1 MDMGGRDVT
10 AYLMQLLRRS
20 GYAFHTTAE
29 FQIVRYIKENY
40 CNVEPF
46 KTKNNMDFM
55 NRKDENHQN
64 NQRVYPMPDG
74 TILKLGNER
83 SKAPEI
89 LFKPELIGLEY
100 PGVHE
105 MVVSCI

>member
-1 MDMGGRDVT
+1 
-10 AYLMQLLRRS
+10 
-20 GYAFHTTAE
+20 
-29 FQIVRYIKENY
+29 
-40 CNVEPF
+40 
-46 KTKNNMDFM
+46 MDFM
-55 NRKDENHQN
+55 SRKDENQQN
-64 NQRVYPMPDG
+64 NLREYRMPDG
-74 TILKLGNER
+74 TILKLGSER

>member
-1 MDMGGRDVT
+1 M
-10 AYLMQLLRRS
+10 S
-20 GYAFHTTAE
+20 
-29 FQIVRYIKENY
+29 
-40 CNVEPF
+40 
-46 KTKNNMDFM
+46 
-55 NRKDENHQN
+55 RKDENQQN
-64 NQRVYPMPDG
+64 NLREYRMPDG
-74 TILKLGNER
+74 TILKLGSER